1 MKDRKKIVAILLC
14 FVFALALFVGCG
26 GKKDDGKI
34 ELLVDMHGLMPT
46 LNTEPTTENPT
57 VILATRRIQEAFEKE
72 NPDIKI
78 K

>member
-46 LNTEPTTENPT
+46 LNTEPTTE
-57 VILATRRIQEAFEKE
+57 ILR
-72 NPDIKI
+72 
-78 K
+78 